1 MSVAKSF
8 LKLSRLEDTISKVSL
23 VLSELRAQQQHRTES
38 LAPLKCALAPIRR
51 IPPEILGEIFRLCDR
66 MEVEDRFSETDIAD
80 PAAAP
85 LILGHVCSFWRTVSQ
100 NTPQLWDRVCLRSNV
115 ITPHTLQFIRTLF
128 GRSRS
133 LPLNVQ
139 IYTSSGDNGRCL
151 GLLWEFRERL
161 QHLRLF
167 LDSDDHLPT
176 ITPDH
181 NPLPALKSLL
191 IFIFQTLPSSEI
203 LLCRINRCHWDLPN
217 CAFPW
222 SQLTFL
228 QITMPIDAAAVRHIL
243 FQCVRLE
250 QCSLNDIDC
259 EDYVPPTLPRTL
271 NSLLS
276 FQLTPNLQGH
286 SKEFVRSFTFPTLR
300 ALHLRTDTDN
310 PFAGSEFLDG
320 PVVLELQ
327 ARSHF
332 GLKSLSFWG
341 LAITLD
347 NLLTFLRLIPSL
359 QDLDMTYCDC
369 VTNTLFSAFTYV
381 PGSSASLALPKLEM
395 LKIQEITDNPDGS
408 AVADM
413 VDSLRSHAGDIRA
426 PFPLINSVVL
436 DLDGGRFS
444 DAVEDRLANAV
455 SIGFLL
461 DEAERP

>member
-1 MSVAKSF
+1 
-8 LKLSRLEDTISKVSL
+8 
-23 VLSELRAQQQHRTES
+23 
-38 LAPLKCALAPIRR
+38 
-51 IPPEILGEIFRLCDR
+51 

-100 NTPQLWDRVCLRSNV
+100 NTPQLWDRVCLRSNA

-133 LPLNVQ
+133 LPLNVH
-139 IYTSSGDNGRCL
+139 IYTSSDDNGRCL

-191 IFIFQTLPSSEI
+191 IFIFQVASGTTLELTK
-203 LLCRINRCHWDLPN
+203 LLNLFQNAPLLRDLTLQDQQMSLDLPN

-222 SQLTFL
+222 SQLTSL
-228 QITMPIDAAAVRHIL
+228 QITTPIDAAAVRHIL

-250 QCSLNDIDC
+250 QCSLDDIDC
-259 EDYVPPTLPRTL
+259 EDYVPPTPPRTL

-286 SKEFVRSFTFPTLR
+286 SKEFVRSFTFPALR
-300 ALHLRTDTDN
+300 ARHLRTNIDN

-347 NLLTFLRLIPSL
+347 DLLTFLRLIPSL
-359 QDLDMTYCDC
+359 QDLDITYCDA
-369 VTNTLFSAFTYV
+369 AFTYV
-381 PGSSASLALPKLEM
+381 PGSSAPLALPKLEM
-395 LKIQEITDNPDGS
+395 LKIQEITDNLDGS
-408 AVADM
+408 VVADM

-436 DLDGGRFS
+436 DLDGRRFS
-444 DAVEDRLANAV
+444 DAVEDRLMNTV

-461 DEAERP
+461 DETERPRKN